1 MDSEAAAERSQD
13 DDDEDVGADWHRR
26 VVGRSLHSAQR
37 RSIDRGARLIRAAAA
52 VLERSNGQ
60 SLTVQDV
67 ADEAGQSLRTL
78 YQYFASKDDL
88 LLAVY
93 EEAMRTYARIIR
105 AAIATIEDPVERLA
119 GGVIA
124 AARMP
129 ALHDKAGVDRGL
141 SQLRLQIGQV
151 DPNLVARSQ
160 APVTALYQELIGD
173 ATAAVATASAPV
185 LGVEQATYFLMSVRT
200 SLVLSTTLGNEYGLR
215 LPDVMDLS
223 VFCLGGLGI
232 VRPREWHSQ
241 VDERLALAGEGRSI
255 LRRLAKEP
263 GRARR

>member
-1 MDSEAAAERSQD
+1 MNSEAAIEPSP
-13 DDDEDVGADWHRR
+13 DDDEEPGADWQRR
-26 VVGRSLHSAQR
+26 VVGRSLSSAQR
-37 RSIDRGARLIRAAAA
+37 RSIDRGARLIRAAAT
-52 VLERSNGQ
+52 VLERTNGQ

-93 EEAMRTYARIIR
+93 EEAMRTYARFVR
-105 AAIATIEDPVERLA
+105 AAIAVLEDPVERLA

-141 SQLRLQIGQV
+141 SQLRMQIGQV
-151 DPNLVARSQ
+151 DPELIARSQ
-160 APVTALYQELIGD
+160 APVTTLYRELIGE
-173 ATAAVATASAPV
+173 AMAASGIQAPF
-185 LGVEQATYFLMSVRT
+185 GVDQATYFLSSARM
-200 SLVLSTTLGNEYGLR
+200 SLVRSATVGDEYGLG
-215 LPDVMDLS
+215 LPDVIDLS

-232 VRPREWHSQ
+232 VRAREWHSK
-241 VDERLALAGEGRSI
+241 VDEALALVGEGRSI
-255 LRRLAKEP
+255 LRRLAREP
-263 GRARR
+263 GRSQQ